1 MKQPDDEQIRAA
13 LKRSF
18 PPVNPQLAR
27 DLWPDILKKLNTR
40 THVPWYD
47 WALMGLTAAML
58 LLFPRIIFVFAYHL

>member
-1 MKQPDDEQIRAA
+1 MKQADDEQIRAA

-18 PPVNPQLAR
+18 PPVNPELAR
-27 DLWPDILKKLNTR
+27 DLWPDVLKKLNAGTA
-40 THVPWYD
+40 VPWYD

>member
-18 PPVNPQLAR
+18 PPANPQLAR

-40 THVPWYD
+40 TAVPWYD

>member
-18 PPVNPQLAR
+18 PPVKAELAR
-27 DLWPDILKKLNTR
+27 DLWPDVLQKLNAAPA
-40 THVPWYD
+40 VPWYD